1 MRVLEVE
8 GVQKRF
14 GGIQAVRGVDLHV
27 DEGELLGLFGPN
39 GAGKTTLFNLIAGT
53 TAPNA
58 GRIRLNGS
66 DITRLPAFRRAQ
78 LGIARTFQVV
88 RPFRSLTVVENV
100 LAAVPSVSASHRN
113 DAGAAARILRNVGLE
128 HRAGDVAGQL
138 TLGMLKRLEVARA
151 LAVEPCLLLLDE
163 PLAGLTASETSDLL
177 VFIATLKSRTSIVMV
192 DHNVRQS
199 LSVCDRAVVLDA
211 GAVIAAG
218 TPDEVRRDP
227 QVVRA
232 YLGKAAAA

>member
-53 TAPNA
+53 AAPNA

>member
-53 TAPNA
+53 AAPNA

-163 PLAGLTASETSDLL
+163 PLAGLAASETSDLL
-177 VFIATLKSRTSIVMV
+177 AFIASLKTRTSIVMV

>member
-53 TAPNA
+53 AAPNA

-151 LAVEPCLLLLDE
+151 LAVEPCLHLLDE